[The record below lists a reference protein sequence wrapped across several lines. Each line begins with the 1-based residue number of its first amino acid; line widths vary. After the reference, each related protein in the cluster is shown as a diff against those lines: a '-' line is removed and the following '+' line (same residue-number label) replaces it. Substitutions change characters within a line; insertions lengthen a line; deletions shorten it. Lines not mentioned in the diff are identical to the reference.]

1 MSSVRAFARYAL
13 RESGRMPEHR
23 DRIAEEP
30 LEPRILLVRG
40 QRVILDVDL
49 ARLYGVT
56 TKRLN
61 EGFKRNRKRFPDDF
75 AFQLSAVEFA
85 HLRSSSPPSHQ
96 QTLDQTQNSPN
107 WSQIAASSS
116 RATFATGSSRHRGVS
131 YRPWAFTEHG
141 ALMAANVLRSER
153 AVQMSIFVIRA
164 FVRLREH
171 VAANAA
177 IQSGLPKSTGRC
189 FSTTRRC
196 ATSTADYSPC
206 SLRLPR
212 RRSAA
217 SASSAAFSSVST
229 LRKSGSDP
237 DFRVFSAPAPRRRPR
252 REVSSMQLLY
262 PSAPCRSWCTGT
274 GAWRARTA
282 RPFL

>member
-1 MSSVRAFARYAL
+1 
-13 RESGRMPEHR
+13 MPEHR

-56 TKRLN
+56 TKRFN

-85 HLRSSSPPSHQ
+85 HLRSPSPPSHA
-96 QTLDQTQNSPN
+96 QTLDQTQNSRN
-107 WSQIAASSS
+107 WSQIATSSS
-116 RATFATGSSRHRGVS
+116 RAAFVTGSSRHRGVS

-177 IQSGLPKSTGRC
+177 ILKRLAEIDRTLLQHDAALRDVYRKLQPLLAPPSEAPK
-189 FSTTRRC
+189 RRIG
-196 ATSTADYSPC
+196 
-206 SLRLPR
+206 
-212 RRSAA
+212 
-217 SASSAAFSSVST
+217 F
-229 LRKSGSDP
+229 
-237 DFRVFSAPAPRRRPR
+237 
-252 REVSSMQLLY
+252 
-262 PSAPCRSWCTGT
+262 
-274 GAWRARTA
+274 
-282 RPFL
+282 